1 MILDILKDGTS
12 LMVIDP
18 SSNNKVVGLRL
29 AFTVTRDQVEPKLGY
44 EKYRKEFDFA
54 WSVIWDITDQTTH
67 PSNIFEKYPDVT
79 KIYDMFALATLP
91 NYRGKGLATKL
102 VQQALLVAKKA
113 QCNGVTVLA
122 SSDYT
127 RRIFNKL
134 GMEVI
139 GSKDWTDLRN
149 PADGKSIFTNVPSEK
164 ATAHFKKL

>member
-1 MILDILKDGTS
+1 VFLS
-12 LMVIDP
+12 Y
-18 SSNNKVVGLRL
+18 
-29 AFTVTRDQVEPKLGY
+29 RDQVEPKQSFEAYCQDFPSTHAGILCL
-44 EKYRKEFDFA
+44 FDELMH
-54 WSVIWDITDQTTH
+54 SSDIFRQR
-67 PSNIFEKYPDVT
+67 PDVT

-91 NYRGKGLATKL
+91 NYRGKGLATQL

-139 GSKDWTDLRN
+139 GSKDWTDLKN
-149 PADGKSIFTNVPSEK
+149 PADGKSIFSDVPSEK